1 MSVFEHE
8 RKTFSR
14 VSVPASRT
22 LLADK
27 NGTFEAKTHA
37 RVQGVHAAGRS
48 GDGMN
53 NSMIVA
59 LVGLWVSGFIF
70 GVVFGKIRYSK
81 RIKLITPVLNKD
93 DLHDIVKKQADE
105 IRKECILTADVKIML
120 DKMRNIV
127 MNMKSDRMSGDT
139 DLIRRNE
146 VVFMINQFVKDVCNQ
161 KHWGEEK

>member
-1 MSVFEHE
+1 
-8 RKTFSR
+8 
-14 VSVPASRT
+14 
-22 LLADK
+22 
-27 NGTFEAKTHA
+27 
-37 RVQGVHAAGRS
+37 
-48 GDGMN
+48 MN

-81 RIKLITPVLNKD
+81 RIKLITPVFNKD
-93 DLHDIVKKQADE
+93 DLHEIVKKQADE
-105 IRKECILTADVKIML
+105 IRKECILTTDVKIML

-127 MNMKSDRMSGDT
+127 INMKSDRMSGDT

-146 VVFMINQFVKDVCNQ
+146 VVFMINQFVKDVCDQ